1 MINHTHF
8 YEWERFT
15 LLSTLRYVPRH
26 LHSGSSSPWLS
37 ALLIGGQST
46 PPPPWRLKD
55 VVVVCVAVGRWGIRK
70 LRVSTICT
78 SPPQSSIWLKHGYIS
93 LIRLWPALP
102 TETCEPT
109 AEFISSSLAPTCTR
123 TSICLLRLRFSP
135 VSSHPLLFKNTTLC
149 SLNVNYIS
157 VSFIRLC
164 TLSLPP
170 SFLHSLS
177 RCPHRRAWL
186 FIRGNSK
193 GNGRRSRSV
202 SCPFPNI
209 NPIAATTAC
218 WYSKNRVYNWH
229 AHGQKLNHLD
239 EPKLKVTSSLW
250 RVWYLEIYGGNS
262 SIKWSHIRLQH
273 SLFHLS
279 SL

>member
-1 MINHTHF
+1 MRTFHPAQYF
-8 YEWERFT
+8 R
-15 LLSTLRYVPRH
+15 LVPCRAVPFVFRVI
-26 LHSGSSSPWLS
+26 LPWLS

-46 PPPPWRLKD
+46 LPLRRLKD
-55 VVVVCVAVGRWGIRK
+55 AVVVCVAGGRWGIRK
-70 LRVSTICT
+70 PRVSTICT
-78 SPPQSSIWLKHGYIS
+78 SPARSLILLKHGYNS

-109 AEFISSSLAPTCTR
+109 AEFTTSSLALTCTR
-123 TSICLLRLRFSP
+123 TSIGLLRLHFSP

-186 FIRGNSK
+186 FICGNSK
-193 GNGRRSRSV
+193 ENGRRSVSV

-209 NPIAATTAC
+209 NPITSTTAS
-218 WYSKNRVYNWH
+218 WYSKNRVYNCH
-229 AHGQKLNHLD
+229 AHGQNLNQL
-239 EPKLKVTSSLW
+239 TSQNQ
-250 RVWYLEIYGGNS
+250 VM
-262 SIKWSHIRLQH
+262 
-273 SLFHLS
+273 SLFYMFKIWKF
-279 SL
+279 